1 MVMIHSTQ
9 PIRGVLDGQ
18 EHHHVIWSCLAPF
31 RFSPFAPKSRT
42 AFHVMYGT
50 QKQMAHCLLCFGIY
64 ASDRKLN
71 IARKGTGIDLK
82 QSSIYSFT
90 KRNNNAVRSILM
102 LVGSG
107 CPCICSWHL
116 CICLQTGR
124 SWFMSLPYMCPF
136 THWFL
141 LGSWQLPVT
150 PITHMDPLLG
160 CLQFFVS

>member
-18 EHHHVIWSCLAPF
+18 EHHHVIWSCLVPF

-50 QKQMAHCLLCFGIY
+50 QKQMVHCLLCFGIY

-90 KRNNNAVRSILM
+90 KRNNNAVRSITCWLFTDQP
-102 LVGSG
+102 LYWCSLGPAVPAFVPDISASACRQVGHGSG
-107 CPCICSWHL
+107 ACPTCAHSPTDFC
-116 CICLQTGR
+116 
-124 SWFMSLPYMCPF
+124 
-136 THWFL
+136 
-141 LGSWQLPVT
+141 
-150 PITHMDPLLG
+150 
-160 CLQFFVS
+160 